1 MTGGCKEDGLSIL
14 LKSLTIIYQTSWLTR
29 EIIVDWRLANVMSIY
44 KKVRKEYLMNYKAIG
59 LT

>member
-1 MTGGCKEDGLSIL
+1 M
-14 LKSLTIIYQTSWLTR
+14 KSLTIIYQTSWLTR